1 MAEGSASTSP
11 ARWPLSAWIKALRL
25 HQWAKNVLVFVPL
38 LLSAQFRDPA
48 IILETLLG
56 FVILGMTASG
66 TYIINDIVDVRADRL
81 HRTKKD
87 RPFASGELGV
97 RQGAVV
103 GLLLIVS
110 GLAAAYALSP
120 GFAQVLV
127 VYLAATLAY
136 SLRLKTVAFLDV
148 VLLAWL
154 YTLRLL
160 MGVSLAEST
169 YSPWLLTFSM
179 MFFFSMSLAK
189 RHVEVT
195 ADAQEG
201 EIAGR
206 GYRKSDGPLTLA
218 FGVSSTV
225 ASLLI
230 MTLYLME
237 EAFPSNI
244 YGQPEA
250 LWLVVPL
257 IGLWT
262 MRIWL
267 LAHRGEL
274 HDDPVAFALTDRVS
288 LAMGALLAA
297 TFALAVFG

>member
-1 MAEGSASTSP
+1 MTSSVTDQKRGFP
-11 ARWPLSAWIKALRL
+11 FGRWMKALRL

-38 LLSAQFRDPA
+38 LLSGHFRDA
-48 IILETLLG
+48 LLIGEALLG
-56 FVILGMTASG
+56 FLIVGITASG

-87 RPFASGELGV
+87 RPFASGELSV
-97 RQGAVV
+97 RQGAIV
-103 GLLLIVS
+103 GPLLIVG
-110 GLAAAYALSP
+110 GLAAAYAISP
-120 GFAQVLV
+120 GFAQVLA

-160 MGVSLAEST
+160 MGVALAAST

-195 ADAQEG
+195 SGEQEG

-206 GYRKSDGPLTLA
+206 GYQKSDGPLTLA

-250 LWLVVPL
+250 LWIVVPL

-262 MRIWL
+262 MRVWL

-274 HDDPVAFALTDRVS
+274 DDDPVAFALTDRVS

-297 TFALAVFG
+297 TFAWAVFG